1 VIFCKRPY
9 IIDTKDPPRQ
19 FARGGAKPGQDGQE
33 NRVRTIKILFFL
45 AIFGA
50 AGLAG
55 YAYFG
60 DMSPDVRLNTVPVPL
75 PSATARD
82 GS

>member
-1 VIFCKRPY
+1 M
-9 IIDTKDPPRQ
+9 
-19 FARGGAKPGQDGQE
+19 
-33 NRVRTIKILFFL
+33 RTIKIMFFL